1 MGGGGGRCVGG
12 AGGGLSV
19 KEKEANEIPQ
29 EGGSVFRAL
38 RPPAWHLP

>member
-1 MGGGGGRCVGG
+1 MCGGEGEGAWG